1 MPRIPEAGSVSAS
14 DIELAASDAKSVHLS
29 VCVKRVF
36 AVDTIEQTYGIQVML
51 TMVWPC
57 PRAQLNGENGLD
69 APPSPDEDDGDWEPE
84 WSPKYSIK
92 NVVEEIDEEVQY
104 STTKDSRGNVW
115 ILMESEEVVKVYE
128 KLELGDFPTDCQV
141 IVLYHLVSVLR
152 MIATTRNGNAGL
164 FDLERNFGF
173 NRSWVSVLRPRWT
186 RTTLFLFPSLAPMVS
201 SSRMFR

>member
-14 DIELAASDAKSVHLS
+14 DIELAPRGAKSVHLS
-29 VCVKRVF
+29 VCVMRVF

-115 ILMESEEVVKVYE
+115 IVMECEEVVKVSE
-128 KLELGDFPTDCQV
+128 KLELNDFPTDCQV
-141 IVLYHLVSVLR
+141 ISF
-152 MIATTRNGNAGL
+152 TP
-164 FDLERNFGF
+164 
-173 NRSWVSVLRPRWT
+173 W
-186 RTTLFLFPSLAPMVS
+186 
-201 SSRMFR
+201 SRFCV

>member
-1 MPRIPEAGSVSAS
+1 MLSHLAVSYSTLYVLIFAWSRVAMPRIPEAGSVSAS

-141 IVLYHLVSVLR
+141 ISF
-152 MIATTRNGNAGL
+152 TP
-164 FDLERNFGF
+164 
-173 NRSWVSVLRPRWT
+173 W
-186 RTTLFLFPSLAPMVS
+186 
-201 SSRMFR
+201 SRFCV